1 MARNGTGSREKVLE
15 AARELFGRRGY
26 QATSMDQLLEA
37 AGVSP
42 SNFYYHFKGK
52 EELAR
57 EVIESY
63 MEGVREEMR
72 PVLADGKLTPRQ
84 KLEGLHQ
91 YFLQS
96 MVESDC
102 CGG

>member
-1 MARNGTGSREKVLE
+1 MGRNGTGSREKVLE
-15 AARELFGRRGY
+15 AARELFLQRGY
-26 QATSMDQLLEA
+26 QATSMDQILEE

-63 MEGVREEMR
+63 MTEVRDEMR
-72 PVLADGKLTPRQ
+72 PVLGDAKLSPRK
-84 KLEGLHQ
+84 KLEGLHR
-91 YFLQS
+91 YFLES
-96 MVESDC
+96 MIQSDC